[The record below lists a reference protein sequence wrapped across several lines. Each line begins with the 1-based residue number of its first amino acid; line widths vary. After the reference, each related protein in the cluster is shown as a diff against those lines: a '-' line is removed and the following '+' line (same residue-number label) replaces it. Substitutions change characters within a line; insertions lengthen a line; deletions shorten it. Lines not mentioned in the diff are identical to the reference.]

1 MIMDQQANLHRL
13 NLLGSR
19 PKSFLGTIPGI
30 RYESW
35 VYPRKTESILYYY
48 AQALQPL
55 TFLEKQLGSPVNC
68 REFYD
73 FLSPSAIL
81 ASAIRILLLQ
91 KLLYFVS
98 RHGKTKGLWRL
109 SKTKRRNWNVSQSFR
124 IIFQLEMFT
133 EATYRNEQSTARSG
147 RSGSH
152 GPSTTRQASV
162 PVSPEKEHIWRL
174 VYRPK
179 ISPLQYIRSI
189 AAQDNLYER

>member
-1 MIMDQQANLHRL
+1 MDQQANLHRL

-19 PKSFLGTIPGI
+19 PKSFLSTILGI

-73 FLSPSAIL
+73 FWSPSAIL
-81 ASAIRILLLQ
+81 ASAIRTISCQGMARQRVCGGFPRPRGAIGVFHKAFASYFNSRCSQRPPIAMSKALHAVGAAVLMDRAPPGKLPCHSVQ
-91 KLLYFVS
+91 KKSTF
-98 RHGKTKGLWRL
+98 G
-109 SKTKRRNWNVSQSFR
+109 NSFTDPK
-124 IIFQLEMFT
+124 F
-133 EATYRNEQSTARSG
+133 
-147 RSGSH
+147 
-152 GPSTTRQASV
+152 
-162 PVSPEKEHIWRL
+162 L
-174 VYRPK
+174 VY
-179 ISPLQYIRSI
+179 SLQYICSI

>member
-1 MIMDQQANLHRL
+1 
-13 NLLGSR
+13 
-19 PKSFLGTIPGI
+19 
-30 RYESW
+30 
-35 VYPRKTESILYYY
+35 
-48 AQALQPL
+48 
-55 TFLEKQLGSPVNC
+55 
-68 REFYD
+68 
-73 FLSPSAIL
+73 
-81 ASAIRILLLQ
+81 
-91 KLLYFVS
+91 
-98 RHGKTKGLWRL
+98 
-109 SKTKRRNWNVSQSFR
+109 
-124 IIFQLEMFT
+124 MFT